1 MVKAGLIHTAVQ
13 QLTVDPDAQMLV
25 DFHTQFPSLSDSGYS
40 DAKNGLSVGMKN
52 EKERFDYDIE
62 QFATGFGGS
71 ASQKTH
77 PLTLEHWL
85 AMSYTK
91 TDTEIPAAPE

>member
-1 MVKAGLIHTAVQ
+1 MAKAEKIQASVK
-13 QLTVDPDAQMLV
+13 QLSEEPDTPMI
-25 DFHTQFPSLSDSGYS
+25 DNFHAQFPSLTDSGYS

-52 EKERFDYDIE
+52 EKKSFDHDIE
-62 QFATGFGGS
+62 QFETGLGTS

-91 TDTEIPAAPE
+91 TNAEIPAAPQ